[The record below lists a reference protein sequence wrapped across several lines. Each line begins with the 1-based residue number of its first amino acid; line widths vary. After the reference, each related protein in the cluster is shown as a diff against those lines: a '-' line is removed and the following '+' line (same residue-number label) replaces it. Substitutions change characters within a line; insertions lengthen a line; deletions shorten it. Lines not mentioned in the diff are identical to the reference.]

1 MAMNQNQITCPNC
14 GSPIQANIRQ
24 LIDVGQDPSA
34 KARLLS
40 GTLNRVRCGV
50 CGFEGNLATPLV
62 YHDPENELLLTFMPV
77 EVNIDK
83 QEQERIIGNMIN
95 RIMENLPPEE
105 RKAYLLQPQAV
116 LTMQGLIERVL
127 ETEGV
132 TKEDIEAQRTKMRLF
147 EDLLRA
153 EEGQL
158 ESFIDEHNEELDS
171 TFFQLASLALQATP
185 DQNARSAAT
194 KRLEKAIELSSF
206 GKRLQAQ
213 EEELKKATESLR
225 SIADDGLTREA
236 LLDLFVDAPNDE
248 RVVALVNLTR
258 PALDYNF
265 FQLLTDKIEA
275 AEGDEEARLSN
286 LREQI
291 LQVTQ
296 EIDQIQQAQ
305 AERAATLL
313 KTLVEA
319 EDLDAAI
326 QQAIPLI
333 DDLFLGTLQANLR
346 VAEERDDQETL
357 ARLQEIETRIQ
368 ALIQESLPKSLQLAQ
383 KLLEAEDDD
392 TAENLLREQQELID
406 EDLLNTLM
414 GAVQQLEEAEQEEAA
429 SRLRK
434 MHKLALKLSMQAKMG
449 KK

>member
-1 MAMNQNQITCPNC
+1 MVMNQNQITCPNC

-34 KARLLS
+34 KAKLLS
-40 GTLNRVRCGV
+40 GTLNRIRCGV

-95 RIMENLPPEE
+95 HIMENLPPEE

-132 TKEDIEAQRTKMRLF
+132 TKEDIEAQRNKMRLF
-147 EDLLRA
+147 EDLLRTK
-153 EEGQL
+153 EEQL
-158 ESFIDEHNEELDS
+158 EPFINEHDDELDS

-206 GKRLQAQ
+206 GKQLQTQ

-225 SIADDGLTREA
+225 AIADDGLTREA

-275 AEGDEEARLSN
+275 ADGDEETRLSH
-286 LREQI
+286 LREKI
-291 LQVTQ
+291 LEITQ

-305 AERAATLL
+305 AERAASLL
-313 KTLVEA
+313 KTLMEA
-319 EDLDAAI
+319 GDLDAAI
-326 QQAIPLI
+326 QQALPLI

-357 ARLQEIETRIQ
+357 SRLREIEARIQ
-368 ALIQESLPKSLQLAQ
+368 ALIQQSLPQSLQLAQ
-383 KLLEAEDDD
+383 KLLEAEDDE
-392 TAENLLREQQELID
+392 TAENLLMEQQELID

-414 GAVQQLEEAEQEEAA
+414 GAVQQLGEAGQEEAA
-429 SRLRK
+429 NRLKK
-434 MHKLALKLSMQAKMG
+434 MHKIALKLSMKAKMG
-449 KK
+449 N